1 MNLRDQAI
9 AVLRQHGASYH
20 FMNVDEAAD
29 AILALVRAHMTLDE
43 AVEAGARAVEAAG
56 ACVPLKWLQDDVVYY
71 RRFARAAIIA
81 ALGDTH
87 D

>member
-29 AILALVRAHMTLDE
+29 AILALVRAHLTSEEAIAGPEIEALLDALTTE
-43 AVEAGARAVEAAG
+43 RKNASET
-56 ACVPLKWLQDDVVYY
+56 
-71 RRFARAAIIA
+71 RRRRLNNLDIFPEQEE
-81 ALGDTH
+81 LT
-87 D
+87 